1 MQTLIKPADLP
12 IEWQGISEYT
22 TQRGRIKAI
31 LTGIPGALFWHHW
44 RHDANFKQ
52 QLRDVQIT
60 VMRIDKGK
68 WQAVLWINHR
78 NAPLVE
84 DLGYQVPD
92 IAPQSKEP
100 APF

>member
-1 MQTLIKPADLP
+1 MTTQIKPADLP

-22 TQRGRIKAI
+22 TQRGRVKAI

-44 RHDANFKQ
+44 KHEPGFKQ
-52 QLRDVQIT
+52 QLKDAQIT

-92 IAPQSKEP
+92 IAPQSKD
-100 APF
+100 ADAF